1 MAANLYERAYAKQA
15 RKLDKEGHGQRA
27 DLTAQRACQ
36 DVALADQQRQFSL
49 QAQDRTPKSARHH
62 WAVVG
67 EGSPTSQMNYRRNYD
82 NINWKG

>member
-1 MAANLYERAYAKQA
+1 MSLYDKAYDKQR
-15 RKLDKEGHGQRA
+15 RKLDKAGGGQRA

-36 DVALADQQRQFSL
+36 DVALAEQQRGFNL

-67 EGSPTSQMNYRRNYD
+67 EGSATSQANYRRNYTKID
-82 NINWKG
+82 WST